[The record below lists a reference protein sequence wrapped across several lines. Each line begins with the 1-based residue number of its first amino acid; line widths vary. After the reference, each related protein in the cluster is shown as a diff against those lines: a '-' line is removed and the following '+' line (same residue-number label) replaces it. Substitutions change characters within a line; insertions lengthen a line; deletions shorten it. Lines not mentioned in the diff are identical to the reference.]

1 LPWDN
6 PLLELRLAN
15 VYDDNMAKK
24 DNSVNIE
31 AAKRSYHHGDLRS
44 SLVAAGLELLKERA
58 ADDLSLRE
66 VARHVGVSATAV
78 YRHFPDKQAL
88 FYAMCREGGEE
99 LARVQLSASQDTGGA
114 RAGFEASG
122 RAYINFALA
131 NPALYRLMMST
142 RPPIGFLEEDDTAV
156 GSAMHMLKENVAD
169 MLSADASELENKV
182 AALHSWALVHG
193 ISMLILDGLVKVDG
207 PVLDALLR
215 IPSKADRY

>member
-1 LPWDN
+1 MWKIL
-6 PLLELRLAN
+6 LLEKRLGY
-15 VYDDNMAKK
+15 VYTDNMINN

-31 AAKRSYHHGDLRS
+31 NAERKYHHGDLRS
-44 SLVAAGLELLKERA
+44 ALVAGGLELLKERA

-88 FYAMCREGGEE
+88 LYALCREGGEE
-99 LARVQLSASQDTGGA
+99 LARLQLSATHDAGGGK
-114 RAGFEASG
+114 AGFEASG
-122 RAYINFALA
+122 RAYIYFALA

-142 RPPIGFLEEDDTAV
+142 RPPVGFFDDGGTAV
-156 GSAMHMLKENVAD
+156 GGAMNMLKENVAD
-169 MLSADASELENKV
+169 MLPADASEMDNKV

-207 PVLDALLR
+207 PVLDALLS
-215 IPSKADRY
+215 IPSKPGRY